1 MGTGWMKRTALAGWV
16 AAFALPVPTASTAVA
31 SDGPAAIMSA
41 LTGWTETFNA
51 RRHADVCALFAP
63 DLVATYRGQ
72 PDRNF
77 EELCTLLQSSLQDPT
92 RSYHYALELQEVLPS
107 GDLAAVRLVW
117 SLTVRGADGEILETV
132 REPGLDIFKRQPDG
146 TWKIAR
152 FVAFAT
158 P

>member
-1 MGTGWMKRTALAGWV
+1 MRAAWIRRPAHAAWVVGIALATPTGRTAMADD
-16 AAFALPVPTASTAVA
+16 AA
-31 SDGPAAIMSA
+31 AAITAA
-41 LTGWTETFNA
+41 LTSWTETFNA
-51 RRHADVCALFAP
+51 HRHAEVCGLFAP
-63 DLVATYRGQ
+63 DLTATYRGQ

-77 EELCTLLQSSLQDPT
+77 EELCTLLRNSLENPS
-92 RSYHYALELQEVLPS
+92 RSYHYALELQEILAS

-117 SLTVRGADGEILETV
+117 TLTVRSTGGEVLETV
-132 REPGLDIFKRQPDG
+132 REPGLDVFRRQPDG

>member
-1 MGTGWMKRTALAGWV
+1 MGTGWMQRAALAGW
-16 AAFALPVPTASTAVA
+16 AAACALPVPAASTAVA
-31 SDGPAAIMSA
+31 DDGPAAITSA

-77 EELCTLLQSSLQDPT
+77 EELCTLLQSSLQNPT
-92 RSYHYALELQEVLPS
+92 RSYHYALELQEILPS

-117 SLTVRGADGEILETV
+117 TLTVRGADGEVLETV

-146 TWKIAR
+146 SWKIAR

>member
-1 MGTGWMKRTALAGWV
+1 MGTGLMQRAALAGWV
-16 AAFALPVPTASTAVA
+16 AAIALPVQAASTAVA
-31 SDGPAAIMSA
+31 NDGPAAITSA

-77 EELCTLLQSSLQDPT
+77 EELCTLLQSSLQNPT
-92 RSYHYALELQEVLPS
+92 RSYHYALELQEILPS

-117 SLTVRGADGEILETV
+117 TLTVRGANGEVLETV

-146 TWKIAR
+146 SWKIAR

>member
-1 MGTGWMKRTALAGWV
+1 MLRVALASWV
-16 AAFALPVPTASTAVA
+16 AAFVLPVPTASTTMAD
-31 SDGPAAIMSA
+31 DGPAAITSA

-51 RRHADVCALFAP
+51 RRQADVCALFAP

-77 EELCTLLQSSLQDPT
+77 EELCTLLKNSLQNPT
-92 RSYHYALELQEVLPS
+92 RSYHYALELQEILPS

-117 SLTVRGADGEILETV
+117 TLTVRGADGEILETV

>member
-1 MGTGWMKRTALAGWV
+1 MGTDRMLRTALASWV
-16 AAFALPVPTASTAVA
+16 AAVALPVPTASTAVPDDA
-31 SDGPAAIMSA
+31 SAAITSA

-77 EELCTLLQSSLQDPT
+77 DELCTLLQNSLENPT
-92 RSYHYALELQEVLPS
+92 RSYHYALELQEILPS

-117 SLTVRGADGEILETV
+117 TLTVRGVDGEILETV